1 MNDTYNCIPTNVW
14 KSEIRT
20 PSRHYSTLPL
30 RKPNLSIKP
39 RGFIGR
45 RKPREE
51 EDRSNQSYTTLCT
64 EIHESFIHT
73 VRINKGNFFSIC
85 REKTWKNTDSSL
97 TCKHYFENSAQYLPA
112 EILENRNVPIFG
124 GFESQKSG
132 LAR

>member
-1 MNDTYNCIPTNVW
+1 MIPTIAYLLTFGNQ
-14 KSEIRT
+14 KSGHFLVI
-20 PSRHYSTLPL
+20 TLPSPSVNQISL
-30 RKPNLSIKP
+30 SNPGGSLDVENLGKRKI
-39 RGFIGR
+39 
-45 RKPREE
+45 EA
-51 EDRSNQSYTTLCT
+51 DQSYTTLCT